1 MRIGPAV
8 HHAGPVSTPARLV
21 TDRERR
27 ARLAR
32 RHAVHPRHRVPDTL
46 AATRAMTVLHA
57 TDASSVH
64 LSVQA
69 RTEESVVDVERA
81 LYEERTVVK
90 QLAMRRTLFVFPRD
104 LLPAALG
111 SASARVAAEQRRL
124 VARDVEQYGIAP
136 LGEGA
141 AWLEQACAA
150 VLEHLAGAGPRTAR
164 QLREELPA
172 LAGTV
177 TFALDKKYGGTVHI
191 APRVLTTLGAEGRI
205 VRGPN
210 DVHWRT
216 SRPTWT
222 LTTDWL
228 GGTVAPVP
236 PREGYAELVRR
247 WLRTFGP
254 GTVEDVQWWLGS
266 TKTAARTALAD
277 VEAVEVA
284 LERDRTGWLLPDD
297 LEEEADVEPWA
308 ALLPSLDPT
317 TMGWKERHFYLDP
330 GRTAYLF
337 DSNGN
342 GGTTAWWH
350 GRVVGAWVQDH
361 EGVVRIVP
369 APDVDLGKDLGTDAH
384 EALDAA
390 AGRLTTWLDGTV
402 ITNVY
407 KSALMKGEP
416 LP

>member
-1 MRIGPAV
+1 M
-8 HHAGPVSTPARLV
+8 STPDRLV

-32 RHAVHPRHRVPDTL
+32 RHALHPDHRVRDTL

-57 TDASSVH
+57 TEASSVH
-64 LSVQA
+64 LAVQA
-69 RTEESVVDVERA
+69 RTDQPVTEVERA
-81 LYEERTVVK
+81 LYEERSVVK
-90 QLAMRRTLFVFPRD
+90 QLAMRRTLFAFPRD

-111 SASARVAAEQRRL
+111 SAAARVAAEQRRL

-136 LGEGA
+136 DGQ

-150 VLEHLAGAGPRTAR
+150 VLDHLGSTGPRTAR

-177 TFALDKKYGGTVHI
+177 TYALDRKYGGTLHI
-191 APRVLTTLGAEGRI
+191 APRVLTTLGAEGLI
-205 VRGPN
+205 VRGRG
-210 DVHWRT
+210 DGHWRT

-222 LTTDWL
+222 LGAEWL
-228 GGTVAPVP
+228 GAPVTP
-236 PREGYAELVRR
+236 ASSREGYAELVRR

-254 GTVEDVQWWLGS
+254 GTLEDVQWWLGS

-277 VEAVEVA
+277 VDAVEVG
-284 LERDRTGWLLPDD
+284 LERGRTGWLLPDD
-297 LEEEADVEPWA
+297 LEEAPDVEPWA

-317 TMGWKERHFYLDP
+317 TMGWKERDFYLDP
-330 GRTAYLF
+330 RRTAYLF

-342 GGTTAWWH
+342 GGTTAWWD
-350 GRVVGAWVQDH
+350 GQVVGAWVQDP
-361 EGVVRIVP
+361 EGVVRVVP
-369 APDVDLGKDLGTDAH
+369 APGVDLGADARR
-384 EALDAA
+384 ALDAT

-402 ITNVY
+402 ISNIY
-407 KSALMKGEP
+407 KSALMKGER

>member
-1 MRIGPAV
+1 M
-8 HHAGPVSTPARLV
+8 

-32 RHAVHPRHRVPDTL
+32 RHALHPGHRVADTL

-57 TDASSVH
+57 TDASTVH
-64 LSVQA
+64 LAVQA
-69 RTEESVVDVERA
+69 RTEESVADVERA
-81 LYEERTVVK
+81 LYDERSLVK
-90 QLAMRRTLFVFPRD
+90 QLAMRRTLFGFPRD

-111 SASARVAAEQRRL
+111 SAAARVAADQRRL
-124 VARDVEQYGIAP
+124 VIRDVEQYGIATD
-136 LGEGA
+136 GQ
-141 AWLEQACAA
+141 AWLEQAGAA
-150 VLEHLAGAGPRTAR
+150 VRDHLAGAGPRSAR
-164 QLREELPA
+164 QLREALPA
-172 LAGTV
+172 LAGTI
-177 TFALDKKYGGTVHI
+177 THALDKKYGGTLHI

-210 DVHWRT
+210 DGHWRT

-228 GGTVAPVP
+228 GEQPQPTAPQ
-236 PREGYAELVRR
+236 EGYAELVRR

-254 GTVEDVQWWLGS
+254 GTLEDVRWWLGS

-277 VEAVEVA
+277 VRAVEVS

-297 LEEEADVEPWA
+297 LDEEADVEPWA

-317 TMGWKERHFYLDP
+317 TMGWKERGFYLDP

-342 GGTTAWWH
+342 AGTTAWWD
-350 GRVVGAWVQDH
+350 GRVVGAWVQDPG
-361 EGVVRIVP
+361 GVVRVVP
-369 APDVDLGKDLGTDAH
+369 APGVALDAVARD
-384 EALDAA
+384 ALDAA
-390 AGRLTTWLDGTV
+390 AARLTTWLEGTV
-402 ITNVY
+402 ISNVY
-407 KSALMKGEP
+407 KSAMMKGEQ